1 MIVTQ
6 DDARETEQVSLFEL
20 NHLAGRSN
28 KYIPDATITVDDVV
42 YNLELK
48 TSDVA
53 SKQVST
59 GRNVT
64 IPKLETYRNVSWI
77 FSQYKKLEEGFE
89 FTGEH
94 YFLHGDQ
101 LDPWLIKQRDKILS
115 GTKTYAGVS
124 EWEDC
129 KRLLK
134 KKMPETTLERLDN
147 TFFKK
152 GVGLN
157 DPKISW
163 TFIEKAGTKLDM
175 NRPHDHVKEILSE
188 RRVVQPLISPVTF
201 KNNKKWWQFWK

>member
-1 MIVTQ
+1 MRVTQ

-77 FSQYKKLEEGFE
+77 FSQYKKL
-89 FTGEH
+89 
-94 YFLHGDQ
+94 
-101 LDPWLIKQRDKILS
+101 
-115 GTKTYAGVS
+115 
-124 EWEDC
+124 
-129 KRLLK
+129 
-134 KKMPETTLERLDN
+134 
-147 TFFKK
+147 
-152 GVGLN
+152 
-157 DPKISW
+157 
-163 TFIEKAGTKLDM
+163 
-175 NRPHDHVKEILSE
+175 
-188 RRVVQPLISPVTF
+188 
-201 KNNKKWWQFWK
+201 

>member
-1 MIVTQ
+1 MRVTQ
-6 DDARETEQVSLFEL
+6 DDARETEQVSLFDL

-28 KYIPDATITVDDVV
+28 KYIPDATVKVDDIV
-42 YNLELK
+42 YFLELK
-48 TSDVA
+48 TSDVE
-53 SKQVST
+53 SRQVST

-64 IPKLETYRNVSWI
+64 IPKLDTYRNVSWI
-77 FSQYKKLEEGFE
+77 FSQYKKLDTGFE

-101 LDPWLIKQRDKILS
+101 LDPWFIKQRDKILS

-124 EWEDC
+124 EWEQC
-129 KRLLK
+129 RGLLK
-134 KKMPETTLERLDN
+134 KKITQETLERLDN

-163 TFIEKAGTKLDM
+163 TFLENVGTKLDM
-175 NRPHDHVKEILSE
+175 SRPHDHVKELLSE
-188 RRVVQPLISPVTF
+188 RRTVLPLIPPLPY
-201 KNNKKWWQFWK
+201 KNNKKWWKFWK